1 MRSSPGLG
9 YLLKQAE
16 QTPKRPDVG
25 NKYPKIAKPCVL
37 SVSPKT
43 GQQST
48 FPQDKISNKTF
59 SLMGFSV

>member
-1 MRSSPGLG
+1 MRSSAGLG

-16 QTPKRPDVG
+16 QTPKRPAVG

-37 SVSPKT
+37 SVSPKI